1 MKKHYFPLA
10 IAVSMLCMSC
20 ENDDTNF
27 DNIIN
32 NPFTPIEIAFSDE
45 PLYEPD
51 EQIPADDNDYVEN
64 NLFTK
69 HIVVSYT
76 E

>member
-32 NPFTPIEIAFSDE
+32 NPFTPIEIAFSD
-45 PLYEPD
+45 PTNRSLPM
-51 EQIPADDNDYVEN
+51 
-64 NLFTK
+64 T
-69 HIVVSYT
+69 T
-76 E
+76 TM

>member
-45 PLYEPD
+45 PL
-51 EQIPADDNDYVEN
+51 
-64 NLFTK
+64 
-69 HIVVSYT
+69 
-76 E
+76 

>member
-1 MKKHYFPLA
+1 MLVINTNSKIVSIMKKHYFPLA

-32 NPFTPIEIAFSDE
+32 NPFTPIEIAFS
-45 PLYEPD
+45 PTNRYLPM
-51 EQIPADDNDYVEN
+51 
-64 NLFTK
+64 T
-69 HIVVSYT
+69 T
-76 E
+76 TM